1 MLLKGEEFLIFWI
14 GLQPARD
21 VSSPPFRRSCGHG
34 SSPAPLQ
41 RAGGGVVEAQRRPNE
56 SEMRKGLREV
66 SDLPPRV
73 GNILFSKQPNIIANC
88 HQAFEQGACLGIAPL
103 QNVSVGKPEG
113 AGEEGA
119 FSRRQTVNIG
129 LAAIAQ
135 DEAIGHQLPLDRRD
149 GATHARI
156 IGRQETHD
164 REPQQAR
171 IEFAAAEALRKRI
184 EALVESLGANRGMF
198 AATPD

>member
-1 MLLKGEEFLIFWI
+1 
-14 GLQPARD
+14 
-21 VSSPPFRRSCGHG
+21 
-34 SSPAPLQ
+34 
-41 RAGGGVVEAQRRPNE
+41 
-56 SEMRKGLREV
+56 MRKGLREI

-73 GNILFSKQPNIIANC
+73 GNILFSEQANIIAYY
-88 HQAFEQGACLGIAPL
+88 HQAFEQGACLDIAPL

-119 FSRRQTVNIG
+119 LSRRQTVNVS
-129 LAAIAQ
+129 LAPIAQ

-156 IGRQETHD
+156 IGRQEAHD

-184 EALVESLGANRGMF
+184 EPLVNPWEQIVAWIWSTANSS
-198 AATPD
+198 